1 MVIIFTFFAM
11 FMYQIFSV
19 YTISV
24 SVYDFTTQ
32 AVVSVATDNAYN
44 AYVGVKESNTYANMV
59 SDNAVVDTLKAA
71 MELNENLEQY
81 DSQGKLN
88 FRINNLH
95 TEFINAESG
104 ATDNDI
110 TLHFETKITLDIAV
124 YPVAGY
130 SFIHQE
136 DILVKSTYV
145 PLF

>member
-1 MVIIFTFFAM
+1 M
-11 FMYQIFSV
+11 FMYQVFSV
-19 YTISV
+19 YTLTV
-24 SVYDFTTQ
+24 GVYDFTTQ

-44 AYVGVKESNTYANMV
+44 AYVGVKESNTYANMI
-59 SDNAVVDTLKAA
+59 SDSAVVDTLKAS
-71 MELNENLEQY
+71 MKLNDNLEQY

-88 FRINNLH
+88 FRINNLR

-104 ATDNDI
+104 ATENDI

-130 SFIHQE
+130 SFILNKE
-136 DILVKSTYV
+136 MLVKSTYV